1 MWVAAATLFAAM
13 NTTDADAGPAS
24 RGWVVV
30 SLPGAAAA
38 PLPPLPVPPP
48 AVNNTAIRLCLG
60 ALPRGDDAEA
70 VGTCIRGGAAGA
82 RPPPPPP
89 LQQQGCEGSSEAPSG
104 SAAPWVLSL
113 ILAMAVAYLAIA
125 LRKEQRANRAALG
138 GSGGRAN
145 GGGGGGSRAV
155 ELQGVALLP

>member
-1 MWVAAATLFAAM
+1 M

-30 SLPGAAAA
+30 SLPSTAAP
-38 PLPPLPVPPP
+38 PLPPLPAPPP

-70 VGTCIRGGAAGA
+70 VGTCIRGGAAA
-82 RPPPPPP
+82 RLSQSPP
-89 LQQQGCEGSSEAPSG
+89 LPASAQGCEGSSEAPSG
-104 SAAPWVLSL
+104 SAAPWVLCL
-113 ILAMAVAYLAIA
+113 ILGMAVAYLAIA
-125 LRKEQRANRAALG
+125 LRKEQRANRAALSG
-138 GSGGRAN
+138 GGRASG